1 MSTRHNF
8 KADHV
13 RPVEVRQLNT
23 PSTWTL
29 PHEHYHSPF
38 FSPGRSSHHLVSH
51 GFLPRVVVAVC
62 LVRDIFFHQQN
73 QVIVVDLHVLDS
85 LGEAKAPDV
94 LDVVSSK
101 VDPWQAGQPAP
112 QWWWH
117 HMESVAAMVE
127 SVSESDRN
135 YGTFSSSDSWDL
147 TPQKCAVSPTADPTG
162 VRSSVKKI

>member
-1 MSTRHNF
+1 M
-8 KADHV
+8 
-13 RPVEVRQLNT
+13 
-23 PSTWTL
+23 
-29 PHEHYHSPF
+29 
-38 FSPGRSSHHLVSH
+38 
-51 GFLPRVVVAVC
+51 AVC

-85 LGEAKAPDV
+85 LGEAKAPAV